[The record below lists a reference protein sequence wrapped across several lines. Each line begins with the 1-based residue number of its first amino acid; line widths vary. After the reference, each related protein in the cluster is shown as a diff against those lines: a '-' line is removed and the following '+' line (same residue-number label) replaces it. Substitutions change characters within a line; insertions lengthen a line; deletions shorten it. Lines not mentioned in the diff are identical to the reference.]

1 MLIVVESIPR
11 EHCLAR
17 ARFWSTDAEVTVFGG
32 MVILS
37 AEVVASLLAVVMTVE
52 CSAKEKMGSIDAG
65 DAGGGL
71 LAVHL

>member
-1 MLIVVESIPR
+1 M
-11 EHCLAR
+11 AR

-37 AEVVASLLAVVMTVE
+37 AEVVASLALAAVMTVE